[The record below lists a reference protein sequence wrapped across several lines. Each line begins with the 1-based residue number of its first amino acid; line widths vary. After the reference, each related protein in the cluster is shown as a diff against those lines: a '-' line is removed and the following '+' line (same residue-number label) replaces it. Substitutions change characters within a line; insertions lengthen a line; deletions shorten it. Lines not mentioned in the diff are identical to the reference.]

1 MGLLARRTPRGCRC
15 TRRRRRRRE
24 MTNQSETEEAVVPLV
39 AAAEEEEEE
48 ESLKRACDIVDEMII
63 ETRGLRLHLE
73 KEGEEIKRNA
83 D

>member
-1 MGLLARRTPRGCRC
+1 
-15 TRRRRRRRE
+15 

-39 AAAEEEEEE
+39 AVAAEEEE

>member
-1 MGLLARRTPRGCRC
+1 
-15 TRRRRRRRE
+15 

-39 AAAEEEEEE
+39 AVAAEEE

>member
-15 TRRRRRRRE
+15 TRRRRRRE

-39 AAAEEEEEE
+39 AVAAEE